1 MSINIFLMDG
11 YGLYVWSA
19 FIFTFFVCLIL
30 FLKTKKSL
38 EKVEKEFKDEVKKL
52 SIEQVEILN
61 TGKISKEI
69 LTSQVKAK

>member
-1 MSINIFLMDG
+1 MNINFFLMNG

-19 FIFTFFVCLIL
+19 FVFAFVVCLVL

-38 EKVEKEFKDEVKKL
+38 YKVERDYKEEVEKL
-52 SIEQVEILN
+52 SKSQVDILN

-69 LTSQVKAK
+69 LTPQVKAK